1 MQKSAL
7 ANIRVGAPAE
17 PRLLGV
23 RRGPG
28 GRKVIGPVGPDH
40 ATHSLCGMSSSW
52 ALGPTRSRQTKHSQR
67 VASIRPSSR
76 IDSLPPEH
84 HYAYSLYAA
93 RALTPNSKAGVF
105 FSPLAFLLCCKNHK
119 NNKGDSIKEY
129 NICAKILGASV
140 ALDAGDHTAQ

>member
-1 MQKSAL
+1 LFKISSLPCKCRKWQTNSMQKSAL

-105 FSPLAFLLCCKNHK
+105 FLSTRFFIVLQKSQKQQRGQHK
-119 NNKGDSIKEY
+119 RI
-129 NICAKILGASV
+129 
-140 ALDAGDHTAQ
+140 